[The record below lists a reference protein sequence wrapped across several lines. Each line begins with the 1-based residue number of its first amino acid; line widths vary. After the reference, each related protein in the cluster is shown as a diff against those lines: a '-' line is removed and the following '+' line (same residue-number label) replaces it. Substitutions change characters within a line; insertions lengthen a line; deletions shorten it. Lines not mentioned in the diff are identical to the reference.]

1 MRVRASQ
8 EATKIYLLIRNDMLS
23 EMRVCLERG
32 IITRRRE
39 TKGNV
44 NEFCDMTTRGERVT
58 KIKNKV

>member
-58 KIKNKV
+58 KKE